1 LNGTKKGLHAFF
13 KLCLIMIPV
22 YVIVYFLKFTPVID
36 YISSLFEPFMVY
48 FGLPGQSALCYVT
61 GSFVNLYAAL
71 AIIAGLDLTGRQ
83 VTILAV
89 MMGISHSQIMETAIL
104 AQMKA
109 RPAIVTTARI
119 VFSLVVGYILNLVM
133 PV

>member
-1 LNGTKKGLHAFF
+1 LKKGLHAFF

-22 YVIVYFLKFTPVID
+22 YVVVYFLKFTPVID
-36 YISSLFEPFMVY
+36 YISSLFEPFMGY
-48 FGLPGQSALCYVT
+48 FGLPGQSALSYVT

-71 AIIAGLDLTGRQ
+71 AIIAGLDLSGRQ

-109 RPAIVTTARI
+109 RPVIVTSARV
-119 VFSLVVGYILNLVM
+119 VFSLVVGFILNLLM
-133 PV
+133 PR